1 MSKLERLYH
10 LHDILSHRRTPITRH
25 LLMEQLE
32 CSQATLYR
40 LIADLRDHLGAPIE
54 QDPDGLGFYYE
65 SHGLKPFELP
75 GIWLSPEELQAL
87 LSAREVL
94 ASVQPGLL
102 ENELET
108 LQNRISNLLATKG
121 VDTEKLG
128 SRIRIIHQAGRLVD
142 SEVFRNAL
150 AGLVGSKQ
158 IQINY
163 HSRGQDQH
171 TERVISAQRL
181 TSYRHNWYLD
191 AWCHLRQGLRS
202 FALERCRELV
212 LLEEPAKVIEVTEL
226 NQHLASAYG
235 IFSGPAEHR
244 ATLRFSTTMAR
255 WVADELWHSR
265 QETRWLEDGRYEL
278 IIPFGRTEE
287 LIMDIL
293 RFGGEVDVVE
303 PDFLRQAVITSHQAA
318 LERLTARP

>member
-10 LHDILSHRRTPITRH
+10 LHDILSHRRTPISRH

-40 LIADLRDHLGAPIE
+40 LIADLRDHLGAPLE
-54 QDPDGLGFYYE
+54 QDADGRGFFYE

-102 ENELET
+102 DNELET
-108 LQNRISNLLATKG
+108 LQNRISSLLETKG

-142 SEVFRNAL
+142 SKVFRTAL
-150 AGLVGSKQ
+150 AGLVAGKR
-158 IQINY
+158 IQVSY
-163 HSRGQDQH
+163 HSRGQDQR

-202 FALERCRELV
+202 FALERCENLK
-212 LLEEPAKVIEVTEL
+212 LLEEPARLIDVDEL
-226 NQHLASAYG
+226 NQHLSSAYG
-235 IFSGPAEHR
+235 IFSGPGEHQ
-244 ATLRFSTTMAR
+244 ATLRFSPTMAR

-287 LIMDIL
+287 LIMDLL
-293 RFGGEVDVVE
+293 RFGGDVDVVA
-303 PDFLRQAVITSHQAA
+303 PDFLREAVIASHRAA
-318 LERLTARP
+318 LERLTAG

>member
-10 LHDILSHRRTPITRH
+10 LHDILSHRRTPISRH

-54 QDPDGLGFYYE
+54 QDSEGRGFYYE

-108 LQNRISNLLATKG
+108 LQKRISSLLETKG
-121 VDTEKLG
+121 VDTESLG

-142 SEVFRNAL
+142 SDVFRSAL
-150 AGLVGSKQ
+150 GGLVGGKR
-158 IQINY
+158 IQLNY
-163 HSRGQDQH
+163 HSRGRDEQ
-171 TERVISAQRL
+171 TERVISPQRL

-191 AWCHLRQGLRS
+191 AWCHLRKGLRS
-202 FALERCRELV
+202 FALERCVEMQ
-212 LLEEPAKVIEVTEL
+212 LLPDAVRSVDVKEL
-226 NQHLASAYG
+226 NQHLTSAYG
-235 IFSGPAEHR
+235 IFSGPAKHQ
-244 ATLRFSTTMAR
+244 ATLRFSATMAR

-265 QETRWLEDGRYEL
+265 QETRWLKDGRYEL
-278 IIPFGRTEE
+278 TIPFGRTEE

-293 RFGGEVDVVE
+293 RFGGEVEVLE
-303 PDFLRQAVITSHQAA
+303 PDFLREAVISSHQAA
-318 LERLTARP
+318 LKRLTAAP